1 MLILSTWVLTAP
13 QTSVAHVAHVAT
25 HADASYGLGTR
36 IDDTHAKP
44 SLIASTQ
51 ALTRGSNQLAITF
64 TIDKDW
70 HLYFDGQN
78 DTGQPPKLK
87 LDLPAGV
94 TASPLQFPP
103 PKRQVQG
110 DSILDHIY
118 EETLTL
124 PFTLTIGEDFKG
136 ENVLIKGSLEW
147 LECHEECRF
156 GKGSVALS
164 LPVLPPNGKPVPSR
178 QAKKIDEAVKALP
191 EATLPASVTMQW
203 LPEPSNSTL
212 PSQVVISA
220 STAVGMTFVPD
231 SKSVTIANLLVGG
244 RTKRSTMTLNL
255 DGVKSDSV
263 LSGLLSVQEGTESRW
278 YQVSKPVTNPAGP
291 KSVRP
296 HSAPVTTAGGR

>member
-13 QTSVAHVAHVAT
+13 LTSVAHVAHVAT
-25 HADASYGLGTR
+25 HADASYGLGSR
-36 IDDTHAKP
+36 FDDTHAKP
-44 SLIASTQ
+44 ALIAATQ
-51 ALTRGSNQLAITF
+51 ALSRGDNQMAITF

-78 DTGQPPKLK
+78 DTGQPPKIK
-87 LDLPAGV
+87 LNLPKGV

-124 PFTLTIGEDFKG
+124 PFTLTLGEEFEG
-136 ENVLIKGSLEW
+136 EKVLIKGTLDW

-164 LPVLPPNGKPVPSR
+164 LPVLPPDGKPVPSR
-178 QAKKIDEAVKALP
+178 QAKKIEEAVKALP
-191 EATLPASVTMQW
+191 EATLPTSVTMQW
-203 LPEPSNSTL
+203 VPEPSNSTL

-220 STAVGMTFVPD
+220 SAAVGMTFVPD
-231 SKSVTIANLLVGG
+231 SKSVTISNLLEGG

-263 LSGLLSVQEGTESRW
+263 LSGLLSVQVGTESRW
-278 YQVSKPVTNPAGP
+278 YRVSKPVTNQAGP
-291 KSVRP
+291 KSVKQT
-296 HSAPVTTAGGR
+296 SAPVTPAGGR